1 MEFFLALGVLQVV
14 FWVIVFL
21 IIIYLVFRRFEEKK
35 KENFDKR
42 DY

>member
-1 MEFFLALGVLQVV
+1 MEFFLALSVLQVV
-14 FWVIVFL
+14 FWVIIFL

>member
-1 MEFFLALGVLQVV
+1 MEFFLALSVLQVV